1 MFTGNHLTTSFKEEL
16 LRGVHDFT
24 AHTFKLALYTDAAT
38 LDASTTAYTTSGE
51 VTGSGY
57 TAGGA
62 ALTAIAPTSSG
73 TTALVTFSDVSWPA
87 ATLTARGGLVYN
99 SSVEG
104 NPTVAVLDFGA
115 DKVSAGTT
123 FSVSFPPATAQR
135 AVIRIA

>member
-1 MFTGNHLTTSFKEEL
+1 MFTGNHLVTSFKKEL
-16 LRGVHDFT
+16 LEGVHDFT
-24 AHTFKLALYTDAAT
+24 AHTFKLALYTDAAILNAGT
-38 LDASTTAYTTSGE
+38 VAYTTSGE

-104 NPTVAVLDFGA
+104 NPAAAVLDFGA
-115 DKVSAGTT
+115 DKLANGTAFT
-123 FSVSFPPATAQR
+123 VQFPAATVEA
-135 AVIRIA
+135 AVIRIR